1 MLILI
6 CKGEINMYHE
16 LTKKER
22 NRFIKKYFN
31 QYDEDI
37 WKIKTISCIS
47 YNNVYEYLID
57 KKYILRI
64 FK

>member
-1 MLILI
+1 
-6 CKGEINMYHE
+6 MYHE

-37 WKIKTISCIS
+37 WKIETISCIS